1 MIPNLKKKNLA
12 RNRTSFRHVLIA
24 GLTGYLFIMFLIAVL
39 TSVDQD
45 QYFSSRNLHAWS
57 SHVQNELLAAF
68 FTYENR
74 YFANVN
80 AEEITKPAVS
90 SMVFEF
96 VTRLDI
102 KDPRTLLGRELPGFA
117 SFDGKIIVAGDG
129 TDFTNMPVESAPPM
143 EVLME
148 EREATAKRLEIAEN
162 SKGNANE
169 ASGENPIAHIIHSH
183 SRESYLPEL
192 EERTDVAFHPEVNIT
207 LVGERLGQALEKQ
220 GISTEVNKTDIEQKL
235 HENGWDFP
243 QSYDVSREVLQEAI
257 SQNEGLELFFDLHRD
272 SQSRDVTT
280 VTINGETLART
291 MFVIGENNPD
301 YEKNLEMATE
311 LHNKLEETYP
321 GLSRGVI
328 TKGGGGANGRYN
340 QDLSEN
346 SVLIE
351 MGGIENSLDETYR
364 TADILAEVISEQY
377 FEAESVEGEE

>member
-1 MIPNLKKKNLA
+1 MMTPNFKKKNVSL
-12 RNRTSFRHVLIA
+12 NRTSFKQIIIA
-24 GLTGYLFIMFLIAVL
+24 CLTGYLFIMFLVAVL
-39 TSVDQD
+39 TSVEQD
-45 QYFSSRNLHAWS
+45 KYFSSRNLHAWS

-68 FTYENR
+68 FIYENR
-74 YFANVN
+74 YFLN
-80 AEEITKPAVS
+80 ADEITNPAVS

-102 KDPRTLLGRELPGFA
+102 KDPRTLLGQELPGFA

-148 EREATAKRLEIAEN
+148 EREATSKRLEIAEETEDSPN
-162 SKGNANE
+162 QE
-169 ASGENPIAHIIHSH
+169 AAGENPIAHIIHSH

-192 EERTDVAFHPEVNIT
+192 EEGTEVAFHPEVNIT
-207 LVGERLGQALEKQ
+207 LVGERLGKELEKR
-220 GISTEVNKTDIEQKL
+220 GISTQVNKTDIEQKL

-257 SQNEGLELFFDLHRD
+257 SQNEELELFFDLHRD
-272 SQSRDVTT
+272 SQTRDVTT

-301 YEKNLEMATE
+301 YEKNLEMATD
-311 LHNKLEETYP
+311 LHNKLEENYP

-328 TKGGGGANGRYN
+328 TKGGSGSNGRYN

-346 SVLIE
+346 SVLVE
-351 MGGIENSLDETYR
+351 MGGMENNLEETYR
-364 TADILAEVISEQY
+364 TTEILAEVISEQY